1 MVFVDTDVL
10 SIFAKIQR
18 LPLLFQVF
26 NQESLN
32 IARAVQNEIRRGIL
46 KGFQFSRDIIALQT
60 QGRIQTHYP
69 NATDLV
75 FMRSLHESLEAGESE
90 SMALC
95 KRFNAIFAS
104 NERRVMHHCRANEIS
119 CIDLARILRAL
130 WELEILTQTDVRC
143 LMREIET
150 ADQLNF
156 RTPNE
161 IFR

>member
-46 KGFQFSRDIIALQT
+46 KGFQFSRDIMELHT
-60 QGRIQTHYP
+60 QGLIQTHAP
-69 NATDLV
+69 NATDLA
-75 FMRSLHESLEAGESE
+75 FMRSLHASLEAGESE

-95 KRFNAIFAS
+95 KRFNATFAS
-104 NERRVMHHCRANEIS
+104 NERRVMHHCRTNEIS
-119 CIDLARILRAL
+119 SLIWREFCARSGS
-130 WELEILTQTDVRC
+130 
-143 LMREIET
+143 
-150 ADQLNF
+150 
-156 RTPNE
+156 
-161 IFR
+161 